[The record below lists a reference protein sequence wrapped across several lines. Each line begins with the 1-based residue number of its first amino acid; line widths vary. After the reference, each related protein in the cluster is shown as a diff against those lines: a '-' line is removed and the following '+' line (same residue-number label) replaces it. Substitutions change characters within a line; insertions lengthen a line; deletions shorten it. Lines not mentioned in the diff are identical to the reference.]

1 MNTAKI
7 RTAFIKFFV
16 SLRLTVVLLALSIVL
31 VFWATL
37 AQVQLGIWGVQEQFF
52 RTFFVLLKIPGTEI
66 PVPVFPGGYFLGGL
80 LLANLVTSHI
90 YRFKFTWKK
99 TGIQLT
105 HIGLI
110 LLLIGELITSIFQE
124 DYQLRLDEGRSR
136 NYSESFRENEV
147 AIIDTT
153 DPEWDEVVAI
163 PEDILA
169 RRREIQHP
177 NLPFQVVARF
187 HVPNANLALKSATP
201 APTPVPGVPD
211 IATAGTGPQ
220 VLLLPRPIT
229 YKDDERNLPAAYVEL
244 IGAQGT
250 IGTWLLSPMLIQP
263 QTFEY
268 AGRSFRLT
276 YRFAREYKPFALEL
290 LELRHDVY
298 PGTEIPKKF
307 SSRVRITTHDGGED
321 REALIYMNNPLRYS
335 GLTFFQYQMDSVSG
349 FSVLQVVR
357 NPGWTIPYVACALMG
372 LGLLVQFG
380 IHLVGFAVR
389 RRPAA
394 TATTSVPST

>member
-1 MNTAKI
+1 MNTAEI
-7 RTAFIKFFV
+7 RTAFIKFFI

-37 AQVQLGIWGVQEQFF
+37 AQVKLGIWGVQEQFF
-52 RTFFVLLKIPGTEI
+52 RTFFVLLKIPGTDN

-211 IATAGTGPQ
+211 IATAGMGPQ

-268 AGRSFRLT
+268 AGRSFRIT

-298 PGTEIPKKF
+298 PGTEIPKNF
-307 SSRVRITTHDGGED
+307 SSRVRITKPDGGED

>member
-66 PVPVFPGGYFLGGL
+66 PVPVFPGCYFLGGL

-153 DPEWDEVVAI
+153 DP
-163 PEDILA
+163 
-169 RRREIQHP
+169 
-177 NLPFQVVARF
+177 
-187 HVPNANLALKSATP
+187 
-201 APTPVPGVPD
+201 
-211 IATAGTGPQ
+211 
-220 VLLLPRPIT
+220 
-229 YKDDERNLPAAYVEL
+229 
-244 IGAQGT
+244 
-250 IGTWLLSPMLIQP
+250 
-263 QTFEY
+263 
-268 AGRSFRLT
+268 
-276 YRFAREYKPFALEL
+276 
-290 LELRHDVY
+290 
-298 PGTEIPKKF
+298 
-307 SSRVRITTHDGGED
+307 RVG
-321 REALIYMNNPLRYS
+321 
-335 GLTFFQYQMDSVSG
+335 
-349 FSVLQVVR
+349 
-357 NPGWTIPYVACALMG
+357 
-372 LGLLVQFG
+372 
-380 IHLVGFAVR
+380 
-389 RRPAA
+389 
-394 TATTSVPST
+394 